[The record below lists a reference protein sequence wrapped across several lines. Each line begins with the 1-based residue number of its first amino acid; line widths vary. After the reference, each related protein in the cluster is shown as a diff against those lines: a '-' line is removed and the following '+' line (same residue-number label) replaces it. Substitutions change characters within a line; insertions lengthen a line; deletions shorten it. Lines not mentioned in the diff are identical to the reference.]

1 MRLRALHLD
10 NVRRFAGQRLSVTG
24 IGDGITVIAEPNEF
38 GKSTLFDA
46 LHALMFAKYSG
57 RPEPVRALQP
67 YAGGAV
73 TVRAEVETDAGR
85 FAVEKRFLSRPMAR
99 VTRLPDRA
107 VLAQEDAAEAWIA
120 DALGAQGK
128 GPAGMLWVRQ
138 GQLGLE
144 PEKPAERAELTE
156 ARRDILSS
164 VAGEI
169 DAMTGGRRMD
179 RVRRQVGAALAELTT
194 ATGRPTA
201 AWKEARE
208 QVTAL
213 EGELAE
219 AEARVADLADKL
231 AERARLEAQARR
243 LDDPEADTRR
253 RVARREARAAL
264 EAAQAHAGK
273 LRAVELARDLAA
285 REAEKAKGDL
295 DRFLA
300 AINTLETARKAAAES
315 ATAAQDAAGDVAT
328 AKTALDTAQARSDT
342 AEAALQTAHRALTT
356 TRAQVE
362 ARKARDRAAEL
373 SQRLKQVEAAQ
384 KAQETAAAQVQRLLA
399 TPDRLAQ
406 IEALEADLAAA
417 EAAARAQTATL
428 RLDYDDSARP
438 VLRDGTPLPGGT
450 DLPLDGKQRLTLPGI
465 GTLHLTAPA
474 PGAEAAAAL
483 GAARDARDKALAEA
497 GAESLTQARD
507 LATQRAEALRA
518 RDNARAL
525 LDTLAPEGIAPL
537 RTALAEAELAAAEA
551 DDSPLPAL
559 DMLEKATDTAQAE
572 AQGRAD
578 ALTRARNAHA
588 HAREAASAAAACA
601 DADQRALQTA
611 RAATGPEEQHATRRA
626 DLLRVKAEA
635 DEAMT
640 KAQTTLDA
648 LAAEAPDM
656 ETLEAEVARTE
667 AAVQTAENEKQATAR
682 RVAELNAAITTRAG
696 EGIEE
701 TRDRLAEAL
710 EIARATD
717 ARLTRRAAA
726 LTRLRDALD
735 AARAAAQ
742 ERYFGPVQAELAPL
756 LAILHQDAALSFDSD
771 RLLPDGLTR
780 AGTAEEFDALSGGT
794 REQIA
799 VLTRLAFARLFARQG
814 QHLPIVLDDAL
825 VFSDDDR
832 IMRMFTALTRVARDQ
847 QIIVLTCRQLAFQ
860 DLGGTRPEITL
871 TPL

>member
-1 MRLRALHLD
+1 MRLRALHLE

-73 TVRAEVETDAGR
+73 TVRAEVETEAGR
-85 FAVEKRFLSRPMAR
+85 FAVEKRFLSRAMAR
-99 VTRLPDRA
+99 VSRLPDGA

-144 PEKPAERAELTE
+144 PDKPAERAELTE
-156 ARRDILSS
+156 TRRDILSS

-179 RVRRQVGAALAELTT
+179 RVRRQVSAALGELTT

-201 AWKEARE
+201 AWKAARE
-208 QVTAL
+208 QVAAL
-213 EGELAE
+213 EDALTE
-219 AEARVADLADKL
+219 AEARVADLAEKL
-231 AERARLEAQARR
+231 TERARLETQARR
-243 LDDPEADTRR
+243 LNDPEADARR
-253 RVARREARAAL
+253 RAARNDARAAL

-273 LRAVELARDLAA
+273 LRAAELARDLAA
-285 REAEKAKGDL
+285 READKAKADL

-300 AINTLETARKAAAES
+300 ALDALARAHKDAAES
-315 ATAAQDAAGDVAT
+315 KAVAQIAADAVNNARI
-328 AKTALDTAQARSDT
+328 ALNTAQTGSDA
-342 AEAALQTAHRALTT
+342 AEAALQASQRALTAA
-356 TRAQVE
+356 RAQVE

-373 SQRLKQVEAAQ
+373 CQRLQQVEAAQ
-384 KAQETAAAQVQRLLA
+384 KVQDTTAAQVQRARA
-399 TPDRLAQ
+399 TPDRLVK
-406 IEALEADLAAA
+406 IEAREADLAVA

-428 RLDYDDSARP
+428 RLDYDDGAPP
-438 VLRDGTPLPGGT
+438 VLRDGNPLPGGT
-450 DLPLDGKQRLTLPGI
+450 DLPVDGPQRLVLPGI
-465 GTLHLTAPA
+465 GTLHLSAPA
-474 PGAEAAAAL
+474 PGTDAAETLRAAR
-483 GAARDARDKALAEA
+483 AARDAALAEA
-497 GAESLTQARD
+497 GADSPVQART
-507 LATQRAEALRA
+507 LAAKRAEALRA

-537 RTALAEAELAAAEA
+537 RAALAEAELAAADA

-559 DMLEKATDTAQAE
+559 DALETAME
-572 AQGRAD
+572 AARTEARARND
-578 ALTRARNAHA
+578 ALTRAREVHA
-588 HAREAASAAAACA
+588 NAREAASAAAARA
-601 DADQRALQTA
+601 DAEDRALQSA
-611 RAATGPEEQHATRRA
+611 RAATGPEEHHAPRRA
-626 DLLRVKAEA
+626 DLLRAKAEA
-635 DEAMT
+635 D
-640 KAQTTLDA
+640 DA
-648 LAAEAPDM
+648 LTQAQEVLDTLAADAPDL

-667 AAVQTAENEKQATAR
+667 AALQTAEDQRQATAR
-682 RVAELNAAITTRAG
+682 RLAELNAAIGARAG

-710 EIARATD
+710 ETARATE

-726 LTRLRDALD
+726 LARLRDALD
-735 AARAAAQ
+735 TARAAAQ

-780 AGTAEEFDALSGGT
+780 AGMAEDFDALSGGT

-847 QIIVLTCRQLAFQ
+847 QILVLTCRQLAFQ
-860 DLGGTRPEITL
+860 DLGGTRPQITV